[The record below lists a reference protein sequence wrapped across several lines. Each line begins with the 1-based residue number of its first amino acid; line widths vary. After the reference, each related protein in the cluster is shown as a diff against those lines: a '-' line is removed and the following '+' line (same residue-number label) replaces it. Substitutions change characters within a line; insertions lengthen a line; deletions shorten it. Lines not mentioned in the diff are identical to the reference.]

1 MLDSEERIMFG
12 MTESERDAYREQQ
25 QLKQKKQQA
34 EKDAFRKA
42 YKMLEEENE
51 KRLQQWESENNAFL
65 ESLIGPL
72 RGGENKTEHE
82 FVKWLRKNYPHI
94 KKEKPVLLSSI
105 RDLTDEQKATC
116 GLTRELT
123 LIKVEEPRRQSFFES
138 IWISLF

>member
-1 MLDSEERIMFG
+1 MLDSEELIMFG
-12 MTESERDAYREQQ
+12 LTGPERSAYREQQ

-34 EKDAFRKA
+34 KDDAFRKA
-42 YKMLEEENE
+42 FNILDEENE
-51 KRLQQWESENNAFL
+51 RRLQKRESENDAFL

-72 RGGENKTEHE
+72 RYGENKTEHE

-116 GLTRELT
+116 GLTRDLEL
-123 LIKVEEPRRQSFFES
+123 IEETRGQSFFDS